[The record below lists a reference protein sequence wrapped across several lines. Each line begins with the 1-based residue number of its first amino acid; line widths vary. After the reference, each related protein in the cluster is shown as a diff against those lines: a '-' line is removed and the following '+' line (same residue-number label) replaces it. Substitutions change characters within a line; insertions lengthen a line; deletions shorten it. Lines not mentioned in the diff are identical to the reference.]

1 MIEGKQLTTR
11 ISDQFL
17 KSISY
22 IFHPLLMPLLG
33 VVFYFSK
40 TPRFVPEPRMKAK
53 VFSITILTIVL
64 PILLFYL
71 LKTLRKVESFHL
83 EHVSERRIPLIIN
96 SFIIALVLI
105 RVLPLDELPEL
116 YFFFMGIL
124 ISTITCLVLVLLK
137 FKASIHMIASAG
149 FFMFAIAVAI
159 HFKININGTI
169 ALMCIILGAIATS
182 RLHLKA
188 HTPSELIVGFF
199 VGLLPQL
206 LLLNYWI

>member
-1 MIEGKQLTTR
+1 MIKNESPFHHIT
-11 ISDQFL
+11 DQIL

-22 IFHPLLMPLLG
+22 IFHPLLMPMLG

-40 TPRFVPEPRMKAK
+40 TPRYIPEPIIKAK
-53 VFSITILTIVL
+53 VFSIAILTIVL

-83 EHVSERRIPLIIN
+83 EQVSERKLPLLIN
-96 SFIIALVLI
+96 CLI
-105 RVLPLDELPEL
+105 VILILARVLPINEISEL
-116 YFFFMGIL
+116 YFFFIGIL
-124 ISTITCLVLVLLK
+124 ISTITCLALVYAQ

-149 FFMFAIAVAI
+149 FFMFAVALAI

-182 RLHLKA
+182 RLHMKA
-188 HTPSELIVGFF
+188 HTVSELWAGFF
-199 VGLLPQL
+199 IGLLPQL
-206 LLLNYWI
+206 TLVNYWM